1 MEGEKMDDET
11 ADSFLDFNFYQTDP
25 GFGGAG
31 EHVHHHLDQSRSNS
45 QPTFSNHHIHSNS
58 NAISH
63 PRAYANGYSDPFGPS
78 DSGTGQLDLTPG
90 LNPDLRGDTRDFS
103 SVIGDAAD
111 TRGIRHPLDANQLQQ
126 QQRSHRQD
134 GTDGNLRLYQQH
146 ANAINHS
153 LAQLG
158 EESLS
163 SNNNNNNN
171 SMDNAEYDHHRS
183 HLHSNHHPDLAN
195 VANNIMHSISNISST
210 MTQSISP
217 HGISHHRLPV
227 ESDRAAAGLASSNS
241 SGALGGD
248 ASSSSNTSFNRNRLS
263 STPTSAESR
272 TNPLS
277 SKASNTPF
285 KKKSHK
291 DIERRRREAIA
302 QGITELALLVPDAH
316 NSKKGKVIERAVDYI
331 HSLREAEQQNME
343 KWTFEKLMFDE
354 T

>member
-1 MEGEKMDDET
+1 MEGEKIDDEN
-11 ADSFLDFNFYQTDP
+11 ADSFLDFNFYQTDA
-25 GFGGAG
+25 GFGGAE
-31 EHVHHHLDQSRSNS
+31 EHVHHHLDQSRSNG

-58 NAISH
+58 NSISH
-63 PRAYANGYSDPFGPS
+63 PRGYSNGFSDAFGSSNGGNGP
-78 DSGTGQLDLTPG
+78 LDLTPA

-103 SVIGDAAD
+103 SVIGDATD
-111 TRGIRHPLDANQLQQ
+111 SRGIRHSLDANQLQQ
-126 QQRSHRQD
+126 QQQHSHRQD
-134 GTDGNLRLYQQH
+134 GSDGNLRLFQH
-146 ANAINHS
+146 ANVLNHS

-158 EESLS
+158 EDSLS
-163 SNNNNNNN
+163 TNNNNN
-171 SMDNAEYDHHRS
+171 SMDNAQYDH
-183 HLHSNHHPDLAN
+183 HLHSNHHPGLAT
-195 VANNIMHSISNISST
+195 VADNIMHSISNISSS
-210 MTQSISP
+210 MNQSISP
-217 HGISHHRLPV
+217 HGISHHGMPAV

-241 SGALGGD
+241 SGTLGGD
-248 ASSSSNTSFNRNRLS
+248 VPSSSSNASFTRNRLS

-272 TNPLS
+272 TYPLS
-277 SKASNTPF
+277 SKASNNTPF